1 MMTATGLRRSLL
13 AATSVAAI
21 SLTAPALAQ
30 EVDEEQFRIAPD
42 RASVVNTPANPA
54 FDTGAQATEFQVEN
68 YRKVVP
74 GIIDP
79 NLPAPD
85 GVLDVSGVNGV
96 GMMFRTAGFV
106 CTGSLVNPRMVI
118 TAAHCLNSAPAE
130 SFGETGGGERV
141 AFSFGD
147 DALPGFIDWFNN
159 DFQSNPDLA
168 VYDVEHIWYDDRSLA
183 EGSFGFLQ
191 ADIAI
196 ATLAAPAFDVPKW
209 ALLFTPLS
217 GQEHVT
223 VTGYGRSGNGFD
235 GDTQGIDWRRRAGEN
250 FVSWLG
256 SFDDRNTFLFGQPFG
271 DLPQELYWTSFSD
284 FRPYDPANGQ
294 FDFGIFGSNDQFQFR
309 ESSTAG
315 GDSGG
320 PLVVDQK
327 WDTPVIAGVLSGG
340 SRFFG
345 GQVFSSFGTV
355 SFYQPLHVFWNLIV
369 ENNPYTFA
377 TAKAGN
383 RNWSNP
389 THWERALD
397 PSYMV
402 EIDGELVNG
411 VPTTLGTEISGN
423 GAQFGDVCFLSDCAS
438 FDAPAAVVA
447 DGTFATV
454 PNGPGT
460 SGFVPNNIS
469 ADQANGIRPQY
480 YEVILSAE
488 GRTSL
493 RSSVE
498 IDQIEVGGSAFLDVF
513 DPVNFT
519 GTAMTGGQLSVL
531 GDYTQLGGGTYNNG
545 IITANDILLGA
556 GTVTGNGL
564 FISNFTTVG
573 AALVAPGARNPFIN
587 STSPEAYGQLR
598 FRGNL
603 IMTSGSVLSI
613 DVNDTENDV
622 VRVNGVAS
630 LSNDESDGGTLFIRK
645 PALAAAPR
653 DGKSIVV
660 LRATRGVQGEFGEV
674 ISLLGNLQANAIYNE
689 NNVQIN
695 LVAGSLADFVVEGAS
710 ALPSGDAA
718 IVNAFAKGLDDLRDA
733 GYYDSLYN
741 FFGAVDVM
749 DPYTLAGTLSS
760 LAPTFN
766 NEGSNLQERQSRALT
781 FGVTDRLSLM
791 GDAAGGSL
799 SITGT
804 PRAAINGSYE
814 SASVGTRLGVAGLA
828 PSNQAQLALPEGVT
842 GFVTG
847 GVISSAN
854 SFGVNESAADG
865 QRSSYFGMGIEHEMA
880 DDLHVGVAF
889 GRASGRSNIGGDFVD
904 SELNQI
910 AGYASYQLGGGAYL
924 GAVGTMEMAELETT
938 RSGFDG
944 ANSYQLLGASEMTKV
959 TAMAEAGVNV
969 GLSKGLTLTP
979 RVQMA
984 YSNTRLSGFNELG
997 GETALQIDDL
1007 QSEQLEARF
1016 GAKLAGHQGVTG
1028 KWSIVPQVQADYV
1041 RVVDGSDDGLTVRFA
1056 GASDVP
1062 IALPF
1067 AGGDTSWGEVRGG
1080 VQLTNGTVQFGASFE
1095 TAIGRE
1101 AYRDD
1106 RAMAD
1111 FTVRF

>member
-1 MMTATGLRRSLL
+1 MTATGLRRSLL

-21 SLTAPALAQ
+21 TVTAPALAQ
-30 EVDEEQFRIAPD
+30 EVDESQFRIAPD
-42 RASVVNTPANPA
+42 QASVVNTPAQPV
-54 FDTGAQATEFQVEN
+54 FDTGAQATDFQVEN

-74 GIIDP
+74 GVIDP
-79 NLPAPD
+79 NLPAPA
-85 GVLDVSGVNGV
+85 GVLDNTGVNGI
-96 GMMFRTAGFV
+96 GQMLAASPTGGFGL

-118 TAAHCLNSAPAE
+118 FAAHCVNSRAADSYGNP
-130 SFGETGGGERV
+130 TGGSDI
-141 AFSFGD
+141 AFGFNDDTLGSFIGYLNAGSQTLTD
-147 DALPGFIDWFNN
+147 QN
-159 DFQSNPDLA
+159 
-168 VYDVEHIWYDDRSLA
+168 VYNVEHIWYDERSLA

-196 ATLAAPAFDVPKW
+196 ATLDTPAFDIPKW

-250 FVSWLG
+250 FVSFLG

-284 FRPYDPANGQ
+284 QRPYDPSLGQ
-294 FDFGIFGSNDQFQFR
+294 FDFGIWGADDVPLPR

-320 PLVVDQK
+320 PLIVDQK
-327 WDTPVIAGVLSGG
+327 WDTPVVAGVLSGG

-345 GQVFSSFGTV
+345 AQVFSSFGTV
-355 SFYQPLHVFWNLIV
+355 SFYQPLHTFWQVIV
-369 ENNPYTFA
+369 ANNPYTFA
-377 TAKAGN
+377 TTKGGDG
-383 RNWSNP
+383 NWSDSR
-389 THWERALD
+389 HWVRQLD

-402 EIDGELVNG
+402 EIDGDLVNG
-411 VPTTLGTEISGN
+411 VPSTLGAEISGDGGN
-423 GAQFGDVCFLSDCAS
+423 WGDVCFLSTCGT
-438 FDAPAAVVA
+438 FDAVAQVVA
-447 DGTFATV
+447 DGTFLKV
-454 PNGPGT
+454 RNGPGT
-460 SGFVPNNIS
+460 TNFVPNNIS
-469 ADQANGIRPQY
+469 ADPANGVRPQY
-480 YEVILSAE
+480 FEVTLDQA
-488 GRTSL
+488 GATSV
-493 RSSVE
+493 RSSYE
-498 IDQIEVGGSAFLDVF
+498 IDKFNIGGEAELLVRSMG
-513 DPVNFT
+513 N
-519 GTAMTGGQLSVL
+519 LSIL
-531 GDYTQLGGGTYNNG
+531 GDYTQIGG
-545 IITANDILLGA
+545 ITSNQGVISANDFLFGA
-556 GTVTGNGL
+556 GVVNGTGR
-564 FISNFTTVG
+564 FQAAFSTVG
-573 AALVAPGARNPFIN
+573 AALLAPGTRDPFFN
-587 STSPEAYGQLR
+587 GGGTAAYGNLV
-598 FRGNL
+598 FDGNL
-603 IMTSGSVLSI
+603 ILTSASVFSV
-613 DVNDTENDV
+613 DVNDTMNDSI
-622 VRVNGVAS
+622 RVLGALS
-630 LSNDESDGGTLFIRK
+630 LSSTPTDGGTLFIRR
-645 PALAAAPR
+645 PAAAAKPVDGQSFVIARAR
-653 DGKSIVV
+653 DGVI
-660 LRATRGVQGEFGEV
+660 GEFGEV
-674 ISLLGNLQANAIYNE
+674 VSLLGNLGANVDYFANTVRVTLE
-689 NNVQIN
+689 
-695 LVAGSLADFVVEGAS
+695 AGSLLNFVGTATPSLS
-710 ALPSGDAA
+710 AGDAA
-718 IVNAFAKGLDDLRDA
+718 IANSFAKGLDEIRAAGGYDNLSNVFGSVDL
-733 GYYDSLYN
+733 
-741 FFGAVDVM
+741 M
-749 DPYTLAGTLSS
+749 DPYTLASTLTSF
-760 LAPTFN
+760 APSFN
-766 NEGSNLQERQSRALT
+766 SEGSTMQERQSRALT
-781 FGVTDRLSLM
+781 LGVTDRLSLM
-791 GDAAGGSL
+791 GNAAGGSL

-828 PSNQAQLALPEGVT
+828 PSNQAHLALPEGVT

-889 GRASGRSNIGGDFVD
+889 GRASGRSNIGGDFAD
-904 SELNQI
+904 SELNQV
-910 AGYASYQLGGGAYL
+910 AGYASYQLGGGAYV
-924 GAVGTMEMAELETT
+924 GAVGTLEMAELETT

-944 ANSYQLLGASEMTKV
+944 SNSYQLLGASEMTKL